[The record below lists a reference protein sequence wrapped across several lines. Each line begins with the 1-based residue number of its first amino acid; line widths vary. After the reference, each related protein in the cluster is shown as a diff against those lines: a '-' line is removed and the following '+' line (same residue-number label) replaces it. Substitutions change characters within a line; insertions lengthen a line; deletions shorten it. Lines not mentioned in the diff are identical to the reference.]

1 MLWRS
6 VRQYKMGLRETFKVY
21 CNHMNKHAI
30 FLASPFIKI
39 GTWGSS
45 FVEATFQ
52 LNTKASFRHIDKHK
66 IPRIKIEISYMFHMI
81 KILGRS
87 RRVLS
92 HFVFSPVS
100 KQPYQ

>member
-1 MLWRS
+1 MISFAYKVRMLWRS

-21 CNHMNKHAI
+21 CNHMNKHAV

-52 LNTKASFRHIDKHK
+52 LNT
-66 IPRIKIEISYMFHMI
+66 M
-81 KILGRS
+81 LWQGQ
-87 RRVLS
+87 
-92 HFVFSPVS
+92 FSA
-100 KQPYQ
+100 Y